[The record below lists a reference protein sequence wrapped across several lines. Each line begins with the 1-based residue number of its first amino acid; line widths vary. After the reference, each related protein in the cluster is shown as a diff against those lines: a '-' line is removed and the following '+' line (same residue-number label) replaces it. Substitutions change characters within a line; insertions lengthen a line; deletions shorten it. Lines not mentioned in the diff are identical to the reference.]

1 MSPNS
6 CELWK
11 LFSLAIK
18 WCFGDSLGSV
28 EPALGFRQWISFQS
42 WWQGWC
48 CGPPVIS
55 GCVTVNFVCC
65 LSVEVILPSP
75 SQAVACL
82 GLKYNTRMGF
92 YSGQKVR
99 WYDGMTVDTYFVLIS
114 NLESS
119 QKPSPSIFLFF
130 CLKKLFLSL
139 MGYVTLSSCLTSIA
153 FASTVQSFGGKTQ
166 KKKNPNLAFWS

>member
-75 SQAVACL
+75 SQAVAYL

-99 WYDGMTVDTYFVLIS
+99 WYDGMTVDLFCPNFQLGKQPKAITKYLFVL
-114 NLESS
+114 
-119 QKPSPSIFLFF
+119 
-130 CLKKLFLSL
+130 LSEETFPVSDGL
-139 MGYVTLSSCLTSIA
+139 CYFIILSD
-153 FASTVQSFGGKTQ
+153 
-166 KKKNPNLAFWS
+166 